1 MVQHGAGWCKYFKL
15 RSEFV
20 AELLLKKSEQQMSN
34 KTDAKH
40 QKSRKM
46 TVELKTQKTLDWQG
60 FQLSFVMDC
69 YRCLSAFIYR
79 YKTY

>member
-34 KTDAKH
+34 KTDAKR

-46 TVELKTQKTLDWQG
+46 TVELKTQKTLD
-60 FQLSFVMDC
+60 
-69 YRCLSAFIYR
+69 
-79 YKTY
+79 